1 MHTYEKALFPVL
13 FEKETGVAIRPRAA
27 FVAGATVHSASR
39 EGNWRGCSVY
49 EAAFLA
55 GIKAPSNMHNS
66 QTH

>member
-1 MHTYEKALFPVL
+1 MNTYAKALFPVL
-13 FEKETGVAIRPRAA
+13 LEKETGVAIRPRAA

-39 EGNWRGCSVY
+39 EGNRRGDSVY